1 MTEVRLRKL
10 TRMRAV
16 NDGSRSLNGS
26 VMNPELIIALRDW
39 ARSTDPGVL
48 IGGLALSY
56 CCKPPLHPGHRF
68 PLSQTRR
75 FTEYRAAADLVE

>member
-1 MTEVRLRKL
+1 MRLRKL

-48 IGGLALSY
+48 IGGLAIIL
-56 CCKPPLHPGHRF
+56 L
-68 PLSQTRR
+68 LQTPATRPR
-75 FTEYRAAADLVE
+75 PIPTDGWADHQA